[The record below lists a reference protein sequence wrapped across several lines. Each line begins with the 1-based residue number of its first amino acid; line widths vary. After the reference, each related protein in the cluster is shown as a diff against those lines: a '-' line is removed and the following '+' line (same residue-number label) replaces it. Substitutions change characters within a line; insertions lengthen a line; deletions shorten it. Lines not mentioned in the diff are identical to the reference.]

1 MRRPIGRHGGGLTLY
16 GPPLPESTDRT
27 RKTVLPNG
35 IRVVTEHMPHVRSV
49 TMGVWVWSGTRFEP
63 AEKPGI
69 AHFLEHAVFK
79 GTEKRSAYQIAQSI
93 ESLGGYLNA
102 FTGRELNCYF
112 ARVMDSHLPVAVDVI
127 GDLLQS
133 SKFDPQEIE
142 KEKTVVIEEIHGLE
156 DHPEDL
162 VSELYANLIWQPHP
176 LSRPI
181 LGNAPSVSSFT
192 RNHLVAYLSARYRN
206 DCTYVIAAGSVDH
219 EALVDLV
226 REQYDFPGKSDH
238 ADTDADTDVVVDADT
253 DVVVDVDVD
262 ADVDADRDVRL
273 GSTRRGMRQK
283 KRVLSK
289 DIAQTHL
296 CLGGVALPYGHP
308 SKYALILLNAILGGG
323 MTSRLF
329 QKIREEA
336 GLAYSIYSDLDFY
349 RDTGQIC
356 ISAGVDPKDAQRA
369 IDLIRQECRVLCE
382 QPVPEEELRDTRS
395 QLTGSLYLSLEESGS
410 VMNRLARAEIY
421 ENTRSSVDEI
431 VQKLDEVT
439 TADIAELADTVFT
452 PENTYLTAVGPLSED
467 DIAL

>member
-1 MRRPIGRHGGGLTLY
+1 M
-16 GPPLPESTDRT
+16 
-27 RKTVLPNG
+27 LPNG

-63 AEKPGI
+63 PEKPGI

-79 GTEKRSAYQIAQSI
+79 GTEKRNAYQIAQSI

-133 SKFDPQEIE
+133 SKFDPREIE
-142 KEKTVVIEEIHGLE
+142 KEKMVVIEEIHGLE
-156 DHPEDL
+156 DNPEDL

-192 RNHLVAYLSARYRN
+192 RNHLVAYLEDRYRN
-206 DCTYVIAAGSVDH
+206 DWIYVIAAGSVDH

-226 REQYDFPGKSDH
+226 RDQYDFPGDGP
-238 ADTDADTDVVVDADT
+238 DAEEDDQVES
-253 DVVVDVDVD
+253 
-262 ADVDADRDVRL
+262 RRL
-273 GSTRRGMRQK
+273 DSGRGN

-289 DIAQTHL
+289 DIAQVHL
-296 CLGGVALPYGHP
+296 CLGGVALPCGHP
-308 SKYALILLNAILGGG
+308 SKYALFLLNAVLGGG

-356 ISAGVDPKDAQRA
+356 ISAGVDPSDAQRTV
-369 IDLIRQECRVLCE
+369 DLIRRELRILCE
-382 QPVPEEELRDTRS
+382 QPVPEDELSDTRS
-395 QLTGSLYLSLEESGS
+395 QLTGGLYLSLEESGS

-421 ENTRSSVDEI
+421 DNTCSTVDET
-431 VQKLDEVT
+431 VRKLEEVT
-439 TADIAELADTVFT
+439 TADVTELAETIFT
-452 PENTYLTAVGPLSED
+452 PENTYLTAVGPVSED
-467 DIAL
+467 EIVL

>member
-1 MRRPIGRHGGGLTLY
+1 
-16 GPPLPESTDRT
+16 
-27 RKTVLPNG
+27 
-35 IRVVTEHMPHVRSV
+35 MPHVRSV

-79 GTEKRSAYQIAQSI
+79 GTEKRNAYQIAQSI

-133 SKFDPQEIE
+133 SKFDPHEIE
-142 KEKTVVIEEIHGLE
+142 KEKMVVIEEIHGLE
-156 DHPEDL
+156 DNPEDL

-192 RNHLVAYLSARYRN
+192 RNHLVAYLEDRYRN
-206 DCTYVIAAGSVDH
+206 DCIYVIAAGSVDH

-226 REQYDFPGKSDH
+226 REQYDFPGESQQV
-238 ADTDADTDVVVDADT
+238 DTDVDG
-253 DVVVDVDVD
+253 DVD
-262 ADVDADRDVRL
+262 ADVGADVDRGVGADADADVRL
-273 GSTRRGMRQK
+273 DSTRHKKRHR

-289 DIAQTHL
+289 DIAQAHL
-296 CLGGVALPYGHP
+296 CLGGVALPYGHR
-308 SKYALILLNAILGGG
+308 SKYALFLLNAILGGG

-336 GLAYSIYSDLDFY
+336 GLAYSIYSDLEFY
-349 RDTGQIC
+349 QDTGQIC

-369 IDLIRQECRVLCE
+369 VDLIRQECRVLCE

-395 QLTGSLYLSLEESGS
+395 QLTGSLYLSLEESGN

-421 ENTRSSVDEI
+421 ENTYSSVDET
-431 VQKLDEVT
+431 VRKLEEVT
-439 TADIAELADTVFT
+439 TADITELAETVFT
-452 PENTYLTAVGPLSED
+452 PENTYLAAVGPLSEG

>member
-1 MRRPIGRHGGGLTLY
+1 
-16 GPPLPESTDRT
+16 
-27 RKTVLPNG
+27 
-35 IRVVTEHMPHVRSV
+35 MPHVRSV

-63 AEKPGI
+63 DEKPGI

-79 GTEKRSAYQIAQSI
+79 GTEKRNAYQIAQSI

-133 SKFDPQEIE
+133 SKFEPHEIE
-142 KEKTVVIEEIHGLE
+142 KEKMVVIEEIHGLE
-156 DHPEDL
+156 DNPEDL

-192 RNHLVAYLSARYRN
+192 RNHLVAYLAARYRN
-206 DCTYVIAAGSVDH
+206 DRIYVIAAGSVEH

-226 REQYDFPGKSDH
+226 RKQYDFPGESQP
-238 ADTDADTDVVVDADT
+238 ADTDDEADVEGDVH
-253 DVVVDVDVD
+253 
-262 ADVDADRDVRL
+262 ADVDGDADADLRPDDP
-273 GSTRRGMRQK
+273 TRHSKQHGKRRK

-289 DIAQTHL
+289 DIAQVHL
-296 CLGGVALPYGHP
+296 CMGGIGLPYGHP
-308 SKYALILLNAILGGG
+308 SKYAMFLLNAVLGGG

-356 ISAGVDPKDAQRA
+356 ISAGVDPRDAQRTV
-369 IDLIRQECRVLCE
+369 DLIRKECRVLCE

-395 QLTGSLYLSLEESGS
+395 QLTGGLYLALEESGS

-421 ENTRSSVDEI
+421 ENTYSSVDET
-431 VQKLDEVT
+431 VRKLEEVT
-439 TADIAELADTVFT
+439 TADIAELAETIFT
-452 PENTYLTAVGPLSED
+452 PENTYLTAVGPVSED

>member
-1 MRRPIGRHGGGLTLY
+1 
-16 GPPLPESTDRT
+16 
-27 RKTVLPNG
+27 
-35 IRVVTEHMPHVRSV
+35 MPHVRSV

-79 GTEKRSAYQIAQSI
+79 GTEKRNAFQIAQSI

-133 SKFDPQEIE
+133 SKFDPHEIE
-142 KEKTVVIEEIHGLE
+142 KEKMVVIEEIHGLE
-156 DHPEDL
+156 DNPEDL

-181 LGNAPSVSSFT
+181 LGNVPSVSSFT
-192 RNHLVAYLSARYRN
+192 RNHLVAYLAARYRN
-206 DCTYVIAAGSVDH
+206 DCIYVIAAGSVDH

-226 REQYDFPGKSDH
+226 REQYDFAGESQP
-238 ADTDADTDVVVDADT
+238 ADT
-253 DVVVDVDVD
+253 DVD
-262 ADVDADRDVRL
+262 ADVAGDSDADVDTHVDADVRL
-273 GSTRRGMRQK
+273 GSTQRGKRHR

-289 DIAQTHL
+289 DIAQLHL

-308 SKYALILLNAILGGG
+308 SKYALFLLNAILGGG

-349 RDTGQIC
+349 QDTGQIC

-382 QPVPEEELRDTRS
+382 QSVPEEELRDTRS

-421 ENTRSSVDEI
+421 ENTHTSVDET
-431 VQKLDEVT
+431 VRKLDEVT
-439 TADIAELADTVFT
+439 TSDIAELAESIFS
-452 PENTYLTAVGPLSED
+452 PENTYLTAVGPLSES
-467 DIAL
+467 DIDL

>member
-1 MRRPIGRHGGGLTLY
+1 M
-16 GPPLPESTDRT
+16 PESTDRF

-79 GTEKRSAYQIAQSI
+79 GTEKRNAYQIAQSI

-133 SKFDPQEIE
+133 SKFDPHEIE

-192 RNHLVAYLSARYRN
+192 RNHLVAYLAARYRN

-226 REQYDFPGKSDH
+226 REQYDFPGESHQAESYD
-238 ADTDADTDVVVDADT
+238 
-253 DVVVDVDVD
+253 D
-262 ADVDADRDVRL
+262 ADVDTAVDTSVDTAVDTGVDTGVDTAVLLDSERHKQRHRKRL
-273 GSTRRGMRQK
+273 E

-289 DIAQTHL
+289 DIAQVHL

-308 SKYALILLNAILGGG
+308 SKYALFLLNALLGGG

-369 IDLIRQECRVLCE
+369 VDLVRQECRVLCE

-421 ENTRSSVDEI
+421 ENTHASVDET
-431 VQKLDEVT
+431 VRKLEEVT
-439 TADIAELADTVFT
+439 TADIAELAGTVFT
-452 PENTYLTAVGPLSED
+452 AENTYLTAVGPLSED

>member
-1 MRRPIGRHGGGLTLY
+1 MAVYPVR
-16 GPPLPESTDRT
+16 PPLPASTDRYS
-27 RKTVLPNG
+27 KTVLPNG
-35 IRVVTEHMPHVRSV
+35 IRVVSEYMPHVRSV

-63 AEKPGI
+63 DETPGI

-112 ARVMDSHLPVAVDVI
+112 ARVMDSHLPAAVDVI

-133 SKFDPQEIE
+133 SKFDPHEIE

-156 DHPEDL
+156 DNPEDL
-162 VSELYANLIWQPHP
+162 VSELYANLIWQSHP
-176 LSRPI
+176 LGRPI

-192 RNHLVAYLSARYRN
+192 RNHLLSYLEDRYRN
-206 DCTYVIAAGSVDH
+206 DRTYVIAAGGVDH

-226 REQYDFPGKSDH
+226 RDQYDFPGAPRAD
-238 ADTDADTDVVVDADT
+238 DTDE
-253 DVVVDVDVD
+253 
-262 ADVDADRDVRL
+262 RP
-273 GSTRRGMRQK
+273 GSRHAN

-289 DIAQTHL
+289 DVSQVHL
-296 CLGGVALPYGHP
+296 CLGGIGLPYAHP
-308 SKYALILLNAILGGG
+308 SKYALFLLNAVLGGG

-349 RDTGQIC
+349 RDTGQIS
-356 ISAGVDPKDAQRA
+356 ISAGVDPSDAQRT
-369 IDLIRQECRVLCE
+369 IDMIRRECRVIRD
-382 QPVPEEELRDTRS
+382 QPVPGDELRDTRS

-421 ENTRSSVDEI
+421 DNAYSTVDET
-431 VQKLDEVT
+431 VRKLEEVT
-439 TADIAELADTVFT
+439 AEEVMALAETIFA
-452 PENTYLTAVGPLSED
+452 PENTYLTAVGPVSED
-467 DIAL
+467 YIGL

>member
-1 MRRPIGRHGGGLTLY
+1 MVAVYPVR
-16 GPPLPESTDRT
+16 PPLPATTDRY

-35 IRVVTEHMPHVRSV
+35 IRVVSEYMPHVRSV

-79 GTEKRSAYQIAQSI
+79 GTDRRSAFQIAQSI

-133 SKFDPQEIE
+133 SRFDPRELE
-142 KEKTVVIEEIHGLE
+142 KEKMVVIEEIHGLE
-156 DHPEDL
+156 DNPEDL

-176 LSRPI
+176 LGRPI

-192 RNHLVAYLSARYRN
+192 GNHLRAYLEDRYRN
-206 DCTYVIAAGSVDH
+206 DRIYVIAAGRVDH
-219 EALVDLV
+219 DHLVDLV
-226 REQYDFPGKSDH
+226 GDQYDFPGDGPVAEQEIQPDS
-238 ADTDADTDVVVDADT
+238 
-253 DVVVDVDVD
+253 
-262 ADVDADRDVRL
+262 
-273 GSTRRGMRQK
+273 SRQVS
-283 KRVLSK
+283 RVLSK
-289 DIAQTHL
+289 DISQVHL
-296 CLGGVALPYGHP
+296 CLGGIGLPYDHP
-308 SKYALILLNAILGGG
+308 SKFALFLLNAVLGGG

-356 ISAGVDPKDAQRA
+356 VSAGVDPSDVQRT
-369 IDLIRQECRVLCE
+369 IDMIRQECRVLCD
-382 QPVPEEELRDTRS
+382 QPVPEDELRDTRS
-395 QLTGSLYLSLEESGS
+395 QLVGGLYLSLEESGS

-421 ENTRSSVDEI
+421 ENAHSTVDET
-431 VQKLDEVT
+431 VGKLEEVT
-439 TADIAELADTVFT
+439 AEEIRELAETIFT
-452 PENTYLTAVGPLSED
+452 PENTYLTAVGPVTED

>member
-1 MRRPIGRHGGGLTLY
+1 M
-16 GPPLPESTDRT
+16 
-27 RKTVLPNG
+27 LPNG

-63 AEKPGI
+63 PEKPGI

-79 GTEKRSAYQIAQSI
+79 GTEKRNAYQIAQSI

-133 SKFDPQEIE
+133 SKFDPNEIE
-142 KEKTVVIEEIHGLE
+142 KEKMVVIEEIHGLE
-156 DHPEDL
+156 DNPEDL

-192 RNHLVAYLSARYRN
+192 RNHLVAYLEDRYRN
-206 DCTYVIAAGSVDH
+206 DRIYVIAAGSVDH

-226 REQYDFPGKSDH
+226 RDQYDFFGDGP
-238 ADTDADTDVVVDADT
+238 
-253 DVVVDVDVD
+253 DVD
-262 ADVDADRDVRL
+262 ADVQPD
-273 GSTRRGMRQK
+273 SRRQN

-289 DIAQTHL
+289 DIAQVHL

-308 SKYALILLNAILGGG
+308 SKYALFLLNAILGGG

-349 RDTGQIC
+349 RDSGQIC
-356 ISAGVDPKDAQRA
+356 VSAGVDPSDAQRT
-369 IDLIRQECRVLCE
+369 IDLIRRELRVLRE
-382 QPVPEEELRDTRS
+382 QPVPEDELRDTRS
-395 QLTGSLYLSLEESGS
+395 QLTGGLYLSLEESGS

-421 ENTRSSVDEI
+421 DNTYSSVDET
-431 VQKLDEVT
+431 VRKLEAVT
-439 TADIAELADTVFT
+439 AADITELAETIFT
-452 PENTYLTAVGPLSED
+452 PENTYLTAVGPVSED

>member
-1 MRRPIGRHGGGLTLY
+1 
-16 GPPLPESTDRT
+16 
-27 RKTVLPNG
+27 
-35 IRVVTEHMPHVRSV
+35 
-49 TMGVWVWSGTRFEP
+49 MGVWVWSGTRFEP
-63 AEKPGI
+63 SEKPGI

-79 GTEKRSAYQIAQSI
+79 GTEKRNAYQIAQSI

-133 SKFDPQEIE
+133 SKFDPREIE
-142 KEKTVVIEEIHGLE
+142 KEKMVVIEEIHGLE
-156 DHPEDL
+156 DNPEDL

-192 RNHLVAYLSARYRN
+192 RSHLVAYLEDRYRN
-206 DCTYVIAAGSVDH
+206 DRTYVIAAGSVDH
-219 EALVDLV
+219 DALVDLV
-226 REQYDFPGKSDH
+226 RDQYDFPGDGP
-238 ADTDADTDVVVDADT
+238 
-253 DVVVDVDVD
+253 DVD
-262 ADVDADRDVRL
+262 ADAQVDSRDL
-273 GSTRRGMRQK
+273 DSRGLDSRGLDSRAGNR
-283 KRVLSK
+283 RVLSK
-289 DIAQTHL
+289 DIAQAHL
-296 CLGGVALPYGHP
+296 CLGGIALPYGHP
-308 SKYALILLNAILGGG
+308 SKYTLFLLNAILGGG

-356 ISAGVDPKDAQRA
+356 ISAGVDPSDAQRT
-369 IDLIRQECRVLCE
+369 IDLIRRELRVLCE
-382 QPVPEEELRDTRS
+382 QPVPEDELRDTRS

-421 ENTRSSVDEI
+421 DNTYSSVDET
-431 VQKLDEVT
+431 VRKLEEVT
-439 TADIAELADTVFT
+439 TSDIAELAETVFT
-452 PENTYLTAVGPLSED
+452 PENTYLAAVGPVSED
-467 DIAL
+467 DVAL

>member
-1 MRRPIGRHGGGLTLY
+1 M
-16 GPPLPESTDRT
+16 PESTDRT

-79 GTEKRSAYQIAQSI
+79 GTEKRSAFQIAQSI

-133 SKFDPQEIE
+133 SKFDPHEIE
-142 KEKTVVIEEIHGLE
+142 KEKMVVIEEIHGLE
-156 DHPEDL
+156 DNPEDL

-181 LGNAPSVSSFT
+181 LGNAPSVTSFT
-192 RNHLVAYLSARYRN
+192 RNHLVAYLAARYRN

-226 REQYDFPGKSDH
+226 REQYDFSGERQH
-238 ADTDADTDVVVDADT
+238 AGT
-253 DVVVDVDVD
+253 DVD
-262 ADVDADRDVRL
+262 ADVDAADVGL
-273 GSTRRGMRQK
+273 DATRRSKRHK
-283 KRVLSK
+283 KRVLNK
-289 DIAQTHL
+289 DIAQVHL

-308 SKYALILLNAILGGG
+308 SKYALFLLNALLGGG

-356 ISAGVDPKDAQRA
+356 ISAGVDPKDAQRTV
-369 IDLIRQECRVLCE
+369 DLIRQECRVLCE

-421 ENTRSSVDEI
+421 ENTCTSVDEI
-431 VQKLDEVT
+431 VRKLDEVT
-439 TADIAELADTVFT
+439 TSDIAELAETIFS
-452 PENTYLTAVGPLSED
+452 PENTYLTAVGPLSESE
-467 DIAL
+467 IAL

>member
-1 MRRPIGRHGGGLTLY
+1 M
-16 GPPLPESTDRT
+16 
-27 RKTVLPNG
+27 LPNG
-35 IRVVTEHMPHVRSV
+35 IRVVTEYMPHVRSV
-49 TMGVWVWSGTRFEP
+49 TMGIWVWSGTRFEP

-79 GTEKRSAYQIAQSI
+79 GTEKRNAYQIAQSI

-133 SKFDPQEIE
+133 SKFDPREIE
-142 KEKTVVIEEIHGLE
+142 KEKMVVIEEIHGLE
-156 DHPEDL
+156 DNPEDL

-192 RNHLVAYLSARYRN
+192 RDHLVAYLATRYRN
-206 DCTYVIAAGSVDH
+206 DRIYVIAAGSVDH

-226 REQYDFPGKSDH
+226 RDQYDFAGGGP
-238 ADTDADTDVVVDADT
+238 
-253 DVVVDVDVD
+253 DVDP
-262 ADVDADRDVRL
+262 DVRID
-273 GSTRRGMRQK
+273 SERVN
-283 KRVLSK
+283 KRVLGK
-289 DIAQTHL
+289 DIAQVHL
-296 CLGGVALPYGHP
+296 SLGGVALPYGHP
-308 SKYALILLNAILGGG
+308 SKYALFLLNAILGGG

-356 ISAGVDPKDAQRA
+356 ISAGVDPKDAQHT
-369 IDLIRQECRVLCE
+369 IDLIRRELRALCA
-382 QPVPEEELRDTRS
+382 QPVSEEELRDTRS

-421 ENTRSSVDEI
+421 DNAYSSVDET
-431 VQKLDEVT
+431 VRKLEEVT
-439 TADIAELADTVFT
+439 TVDIAELAETVFT
-452 PENTYLTAVGPLSED
+452 PENTYLAAVGPVSED

>member
-1 MRRPIGRHGGGLTLY
+1 
-16 GPPLPESTDRT
+16 
-27 RKTVLPNG
+27 
-35 IRVVTEHMPHVRSV
+35 
-49 TMGVWVWSGTRFEP
+49 MGVWVWSGTRFEP
-63 AEKPGI
+63 SEKPGI

-79 GTEKRSAYQIAQSI
+79 GTEKRNAYQIAQSI

-112 ARVMDSHLPVAVDVI
+112 ARVMDSHLPIAVDVI

-133 SKFDPQEIE
+133 SKFDPREIE
-142 KEKTVVIEEIHGLE
+142 KEKMVVIEEIHGLE
-156 DHPEDL
+156 DNPEDL

-192 RNHLVAYLSARYRN
+192 RSHLVAYLEDRYRN
-206 DCTYVIAAGSVDH
+206 DRTYVIAAGSVDH

-226 REQYDFPGKSDH
+226 RDQYDFPGDGL
-238 ADTDADTDVVVDADT
+238 
-253 DVVVDVDVD
+253 DVDEDAQVD
-262 ADVDADRDVRL
+262 SSVLDSGRLDAKGFDSRAGNR
-273 GSTRRGMRQK
+273 
-283 KRVLSK
+283 RVLSK
-289 DIAQTHL
+289 DIAQVHL

-308 SKYALILLNAILGGG
+308 SKYTLFLLNAILGGG

-356 ISAGVDPKDAQRA
+356 ISAGVDPSDAQRT
-369 IDLIRQECRVLCE
+369 IDLIRRELRILCE
-382 QPVPEEELRDTRS
+382 QPVSEDELRDTRS
-395 QLTGSLYLSLEESGS
+395 QLTGGLYLSLEESGS

-421 ENTRSSVDEI
+421 DNTYSSADET
-431 VQKLDEVT
+431 VRKLEEVT
-439 TADIAELADTVFT
+439 TADIAELAQSVFT
-452 PENTYLTAVGPLSED
+452 QENTYLAAVGPVSED
-467 DIAL
+467 DVAL

>member
-1 MRRPIGRHGGGLTLY
+1 M
-16 GPPLPESTDRT
+16 PEFTDRT
-27 RKTVLPNG
+27 RKTLLPNG

-63 AEKPGI
+63 DEKPGI

-79 GTEKRSAYQIAQSI
+79 GTEKRNAFQIAQSI

-133 SKFDPQEIE
+133 SKFDPHEIE
-142 KEKTVVIEEIHGLE
+142 KEKMVVIEEIHGLE
-156 DHPEDL
+156 DSPEDL

-192 RNHLVAYLSARYRN
+192 RNQLVAYLDDRYRN
-206 DCTYVIAAGSVDH
+206 DRIYVIAAGNVDH

-226 REQYDFPGKSDH
+226 RDQYDFPGESQK
-238 ADTDADTDVVVDADT
+238 AET
-253 DVVVDVDVD
+253 DVD
-262 ADVDADRDVRL
+262 ADVRL
-273 GSTRRGMRQK
+273 DSTRRDR
-283 KRVLSK
+283 RVLSK
-289 DIAQTHL
+289 DIAQVHL

-308 SKYALILLNAILGGG
+308 SKYALFLLNAMLGGG

-356 ISAGVDPKDAQRA
+356 ISAGVDPKDAQRTV
-369 IDLIRQECRVLCE
+369 DLIRRECRVLCE

-395 QLTGSLYLSLEESGS
+395 QLTGGLYLSLEESGS

-421 ENTRSSVDEI
+421 DKSHASVDET
-431 VQKLDEVT
+431 VRKLEEVT
-439 TADIAELADTVFT
+439 TADIAELAETTFT
-452 PENTYLTAVGPLSED
+452 PENTYLAAVGPLSED
-467 DIAL
+467 DVAL

>member
-1 MRRPIGRHGGGLTLY
+1 MGIVPSGRHGGGLTLY

-79 GTEKRSAYQIAQSI
+79 GTEKRNAFQIAQSI

-133 SKFDPQEIE
+133 SKFDPHEIE
-142 KEKTVVIEEIHGLE
+142 KEKMVVIEEIHGLE
-156 DHPEDL
+156 DNPEDL
-162 VSELYANLIWQPHP
+162 VSELYANLIWRPHP

-181 LGNAPSVSSFT
+181 LGDAPSVSSLT
-192 RNHLVAYLSARYRN
+192 RNHLVDYLAARYRN
-206 DCTYVIAAGSVDH
+206 DRIYVIAAGSVDH

-226 REQYDFPGKSDH
+226 REQYDFPGEGHPADADVDGDVEGDVH
-238 ADTDADTDVVVDADT
+238 ADFDADVDG
-253 DVVVDVDVD
+253 DVD
-262 ADVDADRDVRL
+262 ADVRL
-273 GSTRRGMRQK
+273 DSTQHKKRHK

-289 DIAQTHL
+289 EIAQVHL

-308 SKYALILLNAILGGG
+308 SKYALFLLNAILGGG

-356 ISAGVDPKDAQRA
+356 ISAGVDPKDAQRTV
-369 IDLIRQECRVLCE
+369 DLIRQECRVICE

-395 QLTGSLYLSLEESGS
+395 QLTGGLYLSLEESGS

-421 ENTRSSVDEI
+421 ENAYSSVDET
-431 VQKLDEVT
+431 VRKLEEVT
-439 TADIAELADTVFT
+439 TGDIAELAETVFA
-452 PENTYLTAVGPLSED
+452 PENTYLTAVGPVTED
-467 DIAL
+467 DIGL

>member
-1 MRRPIGRHGGGLTLY
+1 
-16 GPPLPESTDRT
+16 
-27 RKTVLPNG
+27 
-35 IRVVTEHMPHVRSV
+35 MPHVRSV

-79 GTEKRSAYQIAQSI
+79 GTEKRNAYQIAQSI

-112 ARVMDSHLPVAVDVI
+112 ARVMDSHLPIAVDVI

-133 SKFDPQEIE
+133 SKFDPHEIE
-142 KEKTVVIEEIHGLE
+142 KEKMVVIEEIHGLE
-156 DHPEDL
+156 DNPEDL

-192 RNHLVAYLSARYRN
+192 RNHLVAYLAARYRN

-219 EALVDLV
+219 EALVELV
-226 REQYDFPGKSDH
+226 REQYDFPGESHH
-238 ADTDADTDVVVDADT
+238 ADTEVDGDAVVDADE
-253 DVVVDVDVD
+253 DVALDADGDVDGAAEADAEAD
-262 ADVDADRDVRL
+262 ADPDIDAVVRL
-273 GSTRRGMRQK
+273 DSNRHRDQHGERQK

-289 DIAQTHL
+289 DIAQVHL

-308 SKYALILLNAILGGG
+308 SKYALFLLNAILGGG

-356 ISAGVDPKDAQRA
+356 ISAGVDPKDAQRT

-382 QPVPEEELRDTRS
+382 QPVPKEELRDTRS

-421 ENTRSSVDEI
+421 ENTCTSVDEI
-431 VQKLDEVT
+431 VRKLDEVT
-439 TADIAELADTVFT
+439 TSEIAELAETIFS
-452 PENTYLTAVGPLSED
+452 PENTYLTAVGPLTES

>member
-1 MRRPIGRHGGGLTLY
+1 
-16 GPPLPESTDRT
+16 
-27 RKTVLPNG
+27 
-35 IRVVTEHMPHVRSV
+35 MPHVRSV

-79 GTEKRSAYQIAQSI
+79 GTEKRSAFQIAQSI

-133 SKFDPQEIE
+133 SKFDPHEIE
-142 KEKTVVIEEIHGLE
+142 KEKMVVIEEIHGLE
-156 DHPEDL
+156 DNPEDL
-162 VSELYANLIWQPHP
+162 VSELYAKLIWQPHP

-192 RNHLVAYLSARYRN
+192 RNHLLAYLAARYRN
-206 DCTYVIAAGSVDH
+206 DLIYVIAAGSVDH

-226 REQYDFPGKSDH
+226 RDQYDFPGDGP
-238 ADTDADTDVVVDADT
+238 DG
-253 DVVVDVDVD
+253 D
-262 ADVDADRDVRL
+262 ADVRLDSKRLDR
-273 GSTRRGMRQK
+273 
-283 KRVLSK
+283 RVLSK
-289 DIAQTHL
+289 DIAQVHL
-296 CLGGVALPYGHP
+296 CLGGVGLPYGHP
-308 SKYALILLNAILGGG
+308 SKYALFLLNAVLGGG

-349 RDTGQIC
+349 MDTGQIC
-356 ISAGVDPKDAQRA
+356 ISAGVDPKDAQRT
-369 IDLIRQECRVLCE
+369 IDLIRRECRMLCE

-421 ENTRSSVDEI
+421 DNTHASVDET
-431 VQKLDEVT
+431 VRKLEEVT
-439 TADIAELADTVFT
+439 TADITELAETIFT
-452 PENTYLTAVGPLSED
+452 PENAYLAAVGPVSED

>member
-1 MRRPIGRHGGGLTLY
+1 
-16 GPPLPESTDRT
+16 
-27 RKTVLPNG
+27 
-35 IRVVTEHMPHVRSV
+35 MPHVRSV

-79 GTEKRSAYQIAQSI
+79 GTEKRNAYQIAQSI

-112 ARVMDSHLPVAVDVI
+112 ARVMDSHLPIAVDVI

-142 KEKTVVIEEIHGLE
+142 KEKMVVIEEIHGLE
-156 DHPEDL
+156 DNPEDL

-192 RNHLVAYLSARYRN
+192 RNHLVAYLEDRYRN
-206 DCTYVIAAGSVDH
+206 DHVYIIAAGSVDH

-226 REQYDFPGKSDH
+226 REQYDFTGESH
-238 ADTDADTDVVVDADT
+238 QADADTDVDT
-253 DVVVDVDVD
+253 DVD
-262 ADVDADRDVRL
+262 ADVDTAVDTGVDTAVLLDSERHKQRHRKRL
-273 GSTRRGMRQK
+273 E

-289 DIAQTHL
+289 DIAQVHL

-308 SKYALILLNAILGGG
+308 SKYALFLLNALLGGG

-369 IDLIRQECRVLCE
+369 VDLIRQECRVLCE

-421 ENTRSSVDEI
+421 ENTHASVDET
-431 VQKLDEVT
+431 VRKLEEVT
-439 TADIAELADTVFT
+439 TADIAELAGTVFT
-452 PENTYLTAVGPLSED
+452 AENTYLTAVGPLSED

>member
-1 MRRPIGRHGGGLTLY
+1 MAATYPVD
-16 GPPLPESTDRT
+16 PPLPESTERY

-35 IRVVTEHMPHVRSV
+35 IRVVSEYMPHVRSA

-63 AEKPGI
+63 PEKPGI

-79 GTEKRSAYQIAQSI
+79 GTERRNAYQIAQSI

-112 ARVMDSHLPVAVDVI
+112 VRVMDSHLPVAVDVI

-133 SKFDPQEIE
+133 SRFDPHEIE
-142 KEKTVVIEEIHGLE
+142 KEKMVVIEEIHGLE
-156 DHPEDL
+156 DNPEDL

-181 LGNAPSVSSFT
+181 LGDAPSVSSFT
-192 RNHLVAYLSARYRN
+192 RSHLLEYLKDRYRN
-206 DCTYVIAAGSVDH
+206 ERIYVVAAGHVDH
-219 EALVDLV
+219 EALVALV
-226 REQYDFPGKSDH
+226 RDQYDFPG
-238 ADTDADTDVVVDADT
+238 AGRNVDTDVQPDS
-253 DVVVDVDVD
+253 
-262 ADVDADRDVRL
+262 RRL
-273 GSTRRGMRQK
+273 N

-289 DIAQTHL
+289 DISQVHL
-296 CLGGVALPYGHP
+296 CLGGIGLPYAHP
-308 SKYALILLNAILGGG
+308 SKYALFLLNAILGGG

-336 GLAYSIYSDLDFY
+336 GLAYSIYSDVEFY
-349 RDTGQIC
+349 QDTGQIC
-356 ISAGVDPKDAQRA
+356 ISAGVDPSDAQRT
-369 IDLIRQECRVLCE
+369 IDMVRHECRVLCE

-421 ENTRSSVDEI
+421 DNAYSTVEETVRKLESV
-431 VQKLDEVT
+431 T
-439 TADIAELADTVFT
+439 AADIAGLAESLFT
-452 PENTYLTAVGPLSED
+452 PDNTYLTAVGPVSAD
-467 DIAL
+467 DIVL

>member
-1 MRRPIGRHGGGLTLY
+1 M
-16 GPPLPESTDRT
+16 
-27 RKTVLPNG
+27 LPNG

-79 GTEKRSAYQIAQSI
+79 GTEKRNAYQIAQSI

-112 ARVMDSHLPVAVDVI
+112 ARVMDSHLPIAVDVI

-142 KEKTVVIEEIHGLE
+142 KEKMVVIEEIHGLE
-156 DHPEDL
+156 DNPEDL

-192 RNHLVAYLSARYRN
+192 RNHLVAYLEDRYRN
-206 DCTYVIAAGSVDH
+206 DHVYVIAAGSVDH

-226 REQYDFPGKSDH
+226 REQYDFTGESQP
-238 ADTDADTDVVVDADT
+238 ADT
-253 DVVVDVDVD
+253 DVD
-262 ADVDADRDVRL
+262 ADVDADVDTAVDTGVDTAVLLDSERHKQRHRKRL
-273 GSTRRGMRQK
+273 E

-289 DIAQTHL
+289 DIAQVHL

-308 SKYALILLNAILGGG
+308 SKYALFLLNALLGGG

-369 IDLIRQECRVLCE
+369 VDLIRQECRVLCE

-421 ENTRSSVDEI
+421 ENTHASVDET
-431 VQKLDEVT
+431 VRKLEEVT
-439 TADIAELADTVFT
+439 TADIAELAGTVFT
-452 PENTYLTAVGPLSED
+452 AENTYLTAVGPLSED

>member
-1 MRRPIGRHGGGLTLY
+1 
-16 GPPLPESTDRT
+16 
-27 RKTVLPNG
+27 V
-35 IRVVTEHMPHVRSV
+35 
-49 TMGVWVWSGTRFEP
+49 
-63 AEKPGI
+63 
-69 AHFLEHAVFK
+69 
-79 GTEKRSAYQIAQSI
+79 
-93 ESLGGYLNA
+93 
-102 FTGRELNCYF
+102 
-112 ARVMDSHLPVAVDVI
+112 DSHLPVAVDVI

-133 SKFDPQEIE
+133 SKFDPHEIE
-142 KEKTVVIEEIHGLE
+142 KEKMVVIEEIHGLE
-156 DHPEDL
+156 DNPEDL

-192 RNHLVAYLSARYRN
+192 RNHLVAYLEARYRN

-226 REQYDFPGKSDH
+226 REQYDFSGACHH
-238 ADTDADTDVVVDADT
+238 ADTDVDG
-253 DVVVDVDVD
+253 DVDGHVEGD
-262 ADVDADRDVRL
+262 VQADVDADIDGDVRL
-273 GSTRRGMRQK
+273 DSARSKKRHR

-289 DIAQTHL
+289 DIAQAHL

-308 SKYALILLNAILGGG
+308 SKYALFLLNAILGGG

-369 IDLIRQECRVLCE
+369 IDLVRQECRVLCE
-382 QPVPEEELRDTRS
+382 QLVPEEELRDTRS
-395 QLTGSLYLSLEESGS
+395 QLTGSLYLSMEESGS

-421 ENTRSSVDEI
+421 ENTCTSVDET
-431 VQKLDEVT
+431 VRKLDEVT
-439 TADIAELADTVFT
+439 TADIAELAETVFT
-452 PENTYLTAVGPLSED
+452 PQNTYLTAVGPLSED

>member
-1 MRRPIGRHGGGLTLY
+1 M
-16 GPPLPESTDRT
+16 PESTDRT

-79 GTEKRSAYQIAQSI
+79 GTEKRNAFQIAQSI

-133 SKFDPQEIE
+133 SKFDPHEIE
-142 KEKTVVIEEIHGLE
+142 KEKMVVIEEIHSLE
-156 DHPEDL
+156 DNPEDL

-181 LGNAPSVSSFT
+181 LGNVPSVSSFT
-192 RNHLVAYLSARYRN
+192 RNHLVAYLAARYRN
-206 DCTYVIAAGSVDH
+206 DCIYVIAAGSVDH

-238 ADTDADTDVVVDADT
+238 ADTDVNVDADA
-253 DVVVDVDVD
+253 VVAGDADADVDTHVD
-262 ADVDADRDVRL
+262 ADVDMDVDTAVRL
-273 GSTRRGMRQK
+273 DSKRPKQRHR

-289 DIAQTHL
+289 DIAQLHL
-296 CLGGVALPYGHP
+296 CLGGVALPYGHT
-308 SKYALILLNAILGGG
+308 SKYALFLLNALLGGG

-349 RDTGQIC
+349 RDTGQVC

-382 QPVPEEELRDTRS
+382 QSVPEEELRDTRS

-421 ENTRSSVDEI
+421 ENTCTSVDEI
-431 VQKLDEVT
+431 VRKLDEVT
-439 TADIAELADTVFT
+439 TSDIAELAESIFT
-452 PENTYLTAVGPLSED
+452 AENTYLTAVGPVSED

>member
-1 MRRPIGRHGGGLTLY
+1 MIRTSPPWQPSDRAPWRRSYLY
-16 GPPLPESTDRT
+16 DPPLPESTDRT

-79 GTEKRSAYQIAQSI
+79 GTEKRNAYQIAQSI

-142 KEKTVVIEEIHGLE
+142 KEKMVVIEEIHGLE
-156 DHPEDL
+156 DNPEDL

-192 RNHLVAYLSARYRN
+192 RNHLVAYLKDRYRN
-206 DCTYVIAAGSVDH
+206 DHIYVIAAGSVDH

-226 REQYDFPGKSDH
+226 REQYDFTGESH
-238 ADTDADTDVVVDADT
+238 QADTDVDTAVDTGVDT
-253 DVVVDVDVD
+253 SVLLDSE
-262 ADVDADRDVRL
+262 RHKQ
-273 GSTRRGMRQK
+273 RRRM
-283 KRVLSK
+283 RVLSK
-289 DIAQTHL
+289 DIAQAHL

-308 SKYALILLNAILGGG
+308 SKYALFLLNALLGGG

-369 IDLIRQECRVLCE
+369 VDLIRQECRVLCE

-421 ENTRSSVDEI
+421 ENTHVSVDET
-431 VQKLDEVT
+431 VRKLEEVT
-439 TADIAELADTVFT
+439 TVDIAELAGTVFT
-452 PENTYLTAVGPLSED
+452 AENTYLTAVGPLSVD

>member
-1 MRRPIGRHGGGLTLY
+1 
-16 GPPLPESTDRT
+16 
-27 RKTVLPNG
+27 
-35 IRVVTEHMPHVRSV
+35 MPHVRSV

-79 GTEKRSAYQIAQSI
+79 GTEKRNAYQIAQSI

-133 SKFDPQEIE
+133 SKFDPHEIE
-142 KEKTVVIEEIHGLE
+142 KEKMVVIEEIHGLE
-156 DHPEDL
+156 DNPEDL

-192 RNHLVAYLSARYRN
+192 RNHLVAYLEDRYRN
-206 DCTYVIAAGSVDH
+206 DHVYIIAAGSVDH

-226 REQYDFPGKSDH
+226 REQYDFTGESQH
-238 ADTDADTDVVVDADT
+238 ADTDDDT
-253 DVVVDVDVD
+253 DVD
-262 ADVDADRDVRL
+262 ADVDTAVDTGVDTAVLLDSERHKQRHRKRL
-273 GSTRRGMRQK
+273 E

-289 DIAQTHL
+289 DIAQVHL

-308 SKYALILLNAILGGG
+308 SKYALFLLNALLGGG

-369 IDLIRQECRVLCE
+369 VDLIRQECRVLCE
-382 QPVPEEELRDTRS
+382 QSVPEEELRDTRS

-421 ENTRSSVDEI
+421 ENTHASVDET
-431 VQKLDEVT
+431 VRKLEEVT
-439 TADIAELADTVFT
+439 TADIAELAGTVFT
-452 PENTYLTAVGPLSED
+452 AENTYLTAVGPLSED

>member
-1 MRRPIGRHGGGLTLY
+1 
-16 GPPLPESTDRT
+16 
-27 RKTVLPNG
+27 
-35 IRVVTEHMPHVRSV
+35 MPHVRSV

-79 GTEKRSAYQIAQSI
+79 GTEKRNAFQIAQSI

-133 SKFDPQEIE
+133 SKFDPHEIE
-142 KEKTVVIEEIHGLE
+142 KEKMVVIEEIHGLE

-192 RNHLVAYLSARYRN
+192 RNHLIAYLSARYRN
-206 DCTYVIAAGSVDH
+206 DRTYVIAAGSVDH

-226 REQYDFPGKSDH
+226 REQYDFNGASQP
-238 ADTDADTDVVVDADT
+238 ADTEVDEDVNAAVEGDVVR
-253 DVVVDVDVD
+253 DVDSD
-262 ADVDADRDVRL
+262 ADVRL
-273 GSTRRGMRQK
+273 DSTRHKKRHR

-289 DIAQTHL
+289 DIAQVHL

-308 SKYALILLNAILGGG
+308 SKYALFLLNAILGGG

-369 IDLIRQECRVLCE
+369 VDLIRQECRVLCE

-421 ENTRSSVDEI
+421 EKTHTSVDEI
-431 VQKLDEVT
+431 VRKLDEVT
-439 TADIAELADTVFT
+439 TADIAELAEMIFT
-452 PENTYLTAVGPLSED
+452 PENTYLTAVGPVSED
-467 DIAL
+467 DIIL

>member
-1 MRRPIGRHGGGLTLY
+1 M
-16 GPPLPESTDRT
+16 PESTDRS

-35 IRVVTEHMPHVRSV
+35 IRVVTEYMPHVRSV
-49 TMGVWVWSGTRFEP
+49 TMGIWVWSGTRFEP

-79 GTEKRSAYQIAQSI
+79 GTEKRNAYQIAQSI

-133 SKFDPQEIE
+133 SKFDPHEIE
-142 KEKTVVIEEIHGLE
+142 KEKMVVIEEIHGLE
-156 DHPEDL
+156 DNPEDL
-162 VSELYANLIWQPHP
+162 VSELYANLIWRPHP

-192 RNHLVAYLSARYRN
+192 RDHLVAYLAARYRN
-206 DCTYVIAAGSVDH
+206 DRIYVIAAGSVDH

-226 REQYDFPGKSDH
+226 RDQYNFSGGVP
-238 ADTDADTDVVVDADT
+238 DADP
-253 DVVVDVDVD
+253 
-262 ADVDADRDVRL
+262 DVRIDP
-273 GSTRRGMRQK
+273 RRLD

-289 DIAQTHL
+289 DIAQVHL

-308 SKYALILLNAILGGG
+308 SKYTLFLLNALLGGG

-356 ISAGVDPKDAQRA
+356 INAGVDPKDAQRT
-369 IDLIRQECRVLCE
+369 IDLIRQECRMLCE

-421 ENTRSSVDEI
+421 DNAYSSVDET
-431 VQKLDEVT
+431 VRKLEEVT
-439 TADIAELADTVFT
+439 TADITELAEAVFT
-452 PENTYLTAVGPLSED
+452 PENTYLAAVGPVSED

>member
-1 MRRPIGRHGGGLTLY
+1 
-16 GPPLPESTDRT
+16 
-27 RKTVLPNG
+27 
-35 IRVVTEHMPHVRSV
+35 VRSV

-79 GTEKRSAYQIAQSI
+79 GTEKRNAFQIAQSI

-133 SKFDPQEIE
+133 SKFDPHEIE
-142 KEKTVVIEEIHGLE
+142 KEKMVVIEEIHGLE
-156 DHPEDL
+156 DNPEDL

-181 LGNAPSVSSFT
+181 LGNVPSVSSFT
-192 RNHLVAYLSARYRN
+192 RNHLVAYLAARYRN
-206 DCTYVIAAGSVDH
+206 DCIYVIAAGSVDH

-226 REQYDFPGKSDH
+226 REQYDFAGESQP
-238 ADTDADTDVVVDADT
+238 ADT
-253 DVVVDVDVD
+253 DVD
-262 ADVDADRDVRL
+262 ADVAGDSDADVDTHVDADVRL
-273 GSTRRGMRQK
+273 GSTQRGKRHR

-289 DIAQTHL
+289 DIAQLHL

-308 SKYALILLNAILGGG
+308 SKYALFLLNAILGGG

-349 RDTGQIC
+349 QDTGQIC

-382 QPVPEEELRDTRS
+382 QSVPEEELRDTRS

-421 ENTRSSVDEI
+421 ENTHTSVDET
-431 VQKLDEVT
+431 VRKLDEVT
-439 TADIAELADTVFT
+439 TSDIAELAESIFS
-452 PENTYLTAVGPLSED
+452 PENTYLTAVGPLSES
-467 DIAL
+467 DIDL

>member
-1 MRRPIGRHGGGLTLY
+1 MNERY
-16 GPPLPESTDRT
+16 

-35 IRVVTEHMPHVRSV
+35 IRVVTEHMPHIRSV

-63 AEKPGI
+63 PEKPGI

-79 GTEKRSAYQIAQSI
+79 GTEKRNAYQIAQSI

-133 SKFDPQEIE
+133 SKFDPHEIE
-142 KEKTVVIEEIHGLE
+142 KEKMVVIEEIHGLE
-156 DHPEDL
+156 DNPEDL

-192 RNHLVAYLSARYRN
+192 RNHLVDYLEDRYRS
-206 DCTYVIAAGSVDH
+206 DRIYVIAAGSVDH
-219 EALVDLV
+219 GALVDLV
-226 REQYDFPGKSDH
+226 RDQYDFPGDGP
-238 ADTDADTDVVVDADT
+238 DVE
-253 DVVVDVDVD
+253 
-262 ADVDADRDVRL
+262 ADVQVESRTFDSVRPDTVRPDTSGL
-273 GSTRRGMRQK
+273 DSRSGN

-289 DIAQTHL
+289 DIAQVHL
-296 CLGGVALPYGHP
+296 CLGGIALPYGHP
-308 SKYALILLNAILGGG
+308 SKYALFLLNAVLGGG

-356 ISAGVDPKDAQRA
+356 ISAGVDPSDAQRTV
-369 IDLIRQECRVLCE
+369 DLIRRELRVLCE
-382 QPVPEEELRDTRS
+382 QPVPEDEVRDTRS
-395 QLTGSLYLSLEESGS
+395 QLTGGLYLSLEESGS

-421 ENTRSSVDEI
+421 DNAYSTVDET
-431 VQKLDEVT
+431 VRKLEAVT
-439 TADIAELADTVFT
+439 TADITELAETVFT
-452 PENTYLTAVGPLSED
+452 PENTYLTAVGPVSED
-467 DIAL
+467 EIVL

>member
-1 MRRPIGRHGGGLTLY
+1 
-16 GPPLPESTDRT
+16 
-27 RKTVLPNG
+27 
-35 IRVVTEHMPHVRSV
+35 
-49 TMGVWVWSGTRFEP
+49 MGVWVWSGTRFEP

-79 GTEKRSAYQIAQSI
+79 GTEKRNAYQIAQSI

-142 KEKTVVIEEIHGLE
+142 KEKMVVIEEIHGLE
-156 DHPEDL
+156 DNPEDL

-192 RNHLVAYLSARYRN
+192 RDHLVAYLAARYRN
-206 DCTYVIAAGSVDH
+206 DCIYVIAAGSVDH

-226 REQYDFPGKSDH
+226 REQYDFTGKNQH
-238 ADTDADTDVVVDADT
+238 ADTDFNADVDKGVDTAVDA
-253 DVVVDVDVD
+253 DVD
-262 ADVDADRDVRL
+262 ADVDAAVRL
-273 GSTRRGMRQK
+273 DSKRHKQRLE

-289 DIAQTHL
+289 DIAQVHL

-308 SKYALILLNAILGGG
+308 SKYALFLLNALLGGG

-369 IDLIRQECRVLCE
+369 VDLIRQECRVLCE

-421 ENTRSSVDEI
+421 DNTHASVDET
-431 VQKLDEVT
+431 VRKLEEVT
-439 TADIAELADTVFT
+439 TADIAELAGTVFT
-452 PENTYLTAVGPLSED
+452 AENTYLTAVGPLSDD

>member
-1 MRRPIGRHGGGLTLY
+1 
-16 GPPLPESTDRT
+16 
-27 RKTVLPNG
+27 
-35 IRVVTEHMPHVRSV
+35 MPHVRSV

-63 AEKPGI
+63 SEKPGI

-79 GTEKRSAYQIAQSI
+79 GTEKRNAYQIAQSI

-133 SKFDPQEIE
+133 SKFDPREIE
-142 KEKTVVIEEIHGLE
+142 KEKMVVIEEIHGLE
-156 DHPEDL
+156 DNPEDL

-192 RNHLVAYLSARYRN
+192 RSHLVAYLEDRYRN
-206 DCTYVIAAGSVDH
+206 DRTYVIAAGSVDH
-219 EALVDLV
+219 DALVDLV
-226 REQYDFPGKSDH
+226 RDQYDFPGDGP
-238 ADTDADTDVVVDADT
+238 
-253 DVVVDVDVD
+253 DVD
-262 ADVDADRDVRL
+262 ADAQVDSRDL
-273 GSTRRGMRQK
+273 DSRGLDSRGLDSRAGNR
-283 KRVLSK
+283 RVLSK
-289 DIAQTHL
+289 DIAQAHL
-296 CLGGVALPYGHP
+296 CLGGIALPYGHP
-308 SKYALILLNAILGGG
+308 SKYTLFLLNAILGGG

-356 ISAGVDPKDAQRA
+356 ISAGVDPSDAQRT
-369 IDLIRQECRVLCE
+369 IDLIRRELRVLCE
-382 QPVPEEELRDTRS
+382 QPVPEDELRDTRS

-421 ENTRSSVDEI
+421 DNTYSSVDET
-431 VQKLDEVT
+431 VRKLEEVT
-439 TADIAELADTVFT
+439 TSDIAELAETVFT
-452 PENTYLTAVGPLSED
+452 PENTYLAAVGPVSED
-467 DIAL
+467 DVAL

>member
-1 MRRPIGRHGGGLTLY
+1 
-16 GPPLPESTDRT
+16 
-27 RKTVLPNG
+27 
-35 IRVVTEHMPHVRSV
+35 MPHVRSV

-79 GTEKRSAYQIAQSI
+79 GTENRSAYQIAQSI

-112 ARVMDSHLPVAVDVI
+112 ARVMDTHLPVAVDVI

-133 SKFDPQEIE
+133 SKFDPHEIE

-181 LGNAPSVSSFT
+181 LGNVPSVSSFT
-192 RNHLVAYLSARYRN
+192 RNNLVAYLSARYRN

-226 REQYDFPGKSDH
+226 REQYDFPGERQRV
-238 ADTDADTDVVVDADT
+238 DTDVDE
-253 DVVVDVDVD
+253 DVVVEVNEDVEMD
-262 ADVDADRDVRL
+262 ADGDVVVNAVEEVVVDGDADLDAVVRLDSKRL

-289 DIAQTHL
+289 DIAQAHL

-382 QPVPEEELRDTRS
+382 QPVPEEELSDTRS

-421 ENTRSSVDEI
+421 ENTHSSVDEI
-431 VQKLDEVT
+431 VRKLDEVT
-439 TADIAELADTVFT
+439 TADIAELAETVFS
-452 PENTYLTAVGPLSED
+452 PENTYLTAVGPLSES